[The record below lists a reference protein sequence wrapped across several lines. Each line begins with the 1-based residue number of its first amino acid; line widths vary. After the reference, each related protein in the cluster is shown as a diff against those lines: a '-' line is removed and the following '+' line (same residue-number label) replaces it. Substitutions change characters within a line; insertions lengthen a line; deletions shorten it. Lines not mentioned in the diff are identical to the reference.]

1 MGTEA
6 QKTILLICTAGITTG
21 LLVKTC
27 SEQRMNKE

>member
-1 MGTEA
+1 MEEQA

-27 SEQRMNKE
+27 SGLQMKKD